1 MKNAYPVIMEKDGDG
16 FVVSIPDFRLDTQ
29 GDSIQD
35 AIEMARDAIGI
46 AGVVLEDK
54 GTKLPEASGYE
65 EALKKAPEG
74 AIVSFVDI
82 DFAEYRRKNEMRV
95 VKKNCTIPSWLCYEA
110 EKAGVNFSAILQAG
124 LKRELHIED

>member
-1 MKNAYPVIMEKDGDG
+1 MKNAYPVIMEKDEEG
-16 FVVSIPDFRLDTQ
+16 FVVSIPDFRLYTQ

-46 AGVVLEDK
+46 AGVVIEDE
-54 GTKLPEASGYE
+54 GEKLPEASGYE
-65 EALKKAPEG
+65 EALKEAPEG

-82 DFAEYRRKNEMRV
+82 DFSEYRRKNEMRV
-95 VKKNCTIPSWLCYEA
+95 VKKNCTVPSWLCYEA

>member
-1 MKNAYPVIMEKDGDG
+1 
-16 FVVSIPDFRLDTQ
+16 
-29 GDSIQD
+29 
-35 AIEMARDAIGI
+35 MARDAIGI
-46 AGVVLEDK
+46 AGVVLEDE
-54 GTKLPEASGYE
+54 GAKLPEASGYE
-65 EALKKAPEG
+65 EALKKAPNG

-124 LKRELHIED
+124 LKKRAAYRRLEHTRVRIVV

>member
-1 MKNAYPVIMEKDGDG
+1 MKNAYPVIMEKDKEG
-16 FVVSIPDFRLDTQ
+16 FVVSIPDFRLYTQ

-46 AGVVLEDK
+46 AGVVIEDE
-54 GTKLPEASGYE
+54 GEKLPEASGYE
-65 EALKKAPEG
+65 EALKEAPEG

-82 DFAEYRRKNEMRV
+82 DFSEYRRKNEMRV
-95 VKKNCTIPSWLCYEA
+95 VKKNCTVPSWLCYEA

>member
-54 GTKLPEASGYE
+54 GAKLPEASGYE
-65 EALKKAPEG
+65 EALKKAPDG

>member
-1 MKNAYPVIMEKDGDG
+1 MKNAYPVIMEKDKEGV
-16 FVVSIPDFRLDTQ
+16 VVSIPDFRLYTQ

-46 AGVVLEDK
+46 AGVVIEDE
-54 GTKLPEASGYE
+54 GEKLPEASGYE
-65 EALKKAPEG
+65 EALKEAPEG

-82 DFAEYRRKNEMRV
+82 DFSEYRRKNEMRV
-95 VKKNCTIPSWLCYEA
+95 VKKNCTVPSWLCYEA